1 MEVAERAT
9 VGLHIVTDSKYA
21 MDMAMEIKTGGK
33 IPEGTHKKL
42 WTRFKDHAHKV
53 LTITKIKSHLEWE
66 EAEEMGF
73 SRRDWIGN
81 KKADEQAGKGADM
94 HGYTADEIKQANKHT
109 ELVTKVQQ
117 HMVSTYIRMLKHP
130 MVVLDRRN
138 QKVAAEAKKKKA
150 TTKWVGL

>member
-1 MEVAERAT
+1 
-9 VGLHIVTDSKYA
+9 
-21 MDMAMEIKTGGK
+21 
-33 IPEGTHKKL
+33 
-42 WTRFKDHAHKV
+42 
-53 LTITKIKSHLEWE
+53 
-66 EAEEMGF
+66 MGF
-73 SRRDWIGN
+73 SRQDWAGN

-150 TTKWVGL
+150 TAKLIGL